1 MRGAGPI
8 GDFGLCRAA
17 FGTLVERLVRAL
29 AADRRAVRNCRVSLP
44 CVTVSCT
51 LIRQK
56 ARPLCCW
63 AGLASQGTTGRVG
76 RPDVS
81 ATPSATLHR
90 LSESGCNPQVHCR
103 AVGQRACV
111 ERSMA
116 ARAGPGPDLAMVNAA
131 AKPASDGAS
140 PRPPV
145 LLRRLPYHT
154 VACCP
159 ESGRPAERV
168 MRAAIRLGTYRAARS
183 S

>member
-81 ATPSATLHR
+81 ATPSVILHR
-90 LSESGCNPQVHCR
+90 LFESTLRVGLQPASTLPGRGTAGVCR
-103 AVGQRACV
+103 EEHGSSCWPWPGFGDGQRRRKAGKRWRV
-111 ERSMA
+111 TTA
-116 ARAGPGPDLAMVNAA
+116 AR
-131 AKPASDGAS
+131 PA
-140 PRPPV
+140 PPPP
-145 LLRRLPYHT
+145 LSHRRLL
-154 VACCP
+154 
-159 ESGRPAERV
+159 SGVGPAR
-168 MRAAIRLGTYRAARS
+168 
-183 S
+183 